1 MATAT
6 LSKFDYEVRDRAGKL
21 VSGQIEADNQEAVA
35 QKLKSMGYAP
45 LKISEVKTSGMSTE
59 IKIPGFGEQGQAQG
73 PGDLL
78 APVRDDDQLRP
89 RAHPSARH
97 PRRADRE
104 RQAARDHRA
113 VRDDIEQGQSLSAS
127 LAKHEKVFPKLYV
140 AMVRAGETA
149 GMLDEVLIR
158 VAVMLEADV
167 KLRSKIKS
175 AMTYPVIVFVM
186 AILLSTVML
195 IFIVPT
201 FAAMFD
207 DLGGELPML
216 TQVLVS
222 ASEFVTSWIGV
233 ITYIV
238 VPVVLWQ
245 AYKRIRATEKG
256 RFALDVMKLK
266 VPVFGILFHKI
277 ALTRFARNLST
288 LLAAGVPILQAL
300 EITADT
306 VNNGPISDAIKD
318 VQDSVRQGESIAG
331 PLSNHDIFPPMVVQ
345 MIAVGEETGNV
356 DGMLGKVSD
365 FYDTEVE
372 AMTESLTALMEPLMI
387 GVIGGIVGGMVI
399 ALYMPMF
406 KIFEVIGQNA
416 DGLGDG

>member
-6 LSKFDYEVRDRAGKL
+6 LAKFDYEVRDRAGKL
-21 VSGQIEADNQEAVA
+21 VAGQLEADSQEAVA
-35 QKLKSMGYAP
+35 SKLKSMGYAP
-45 LKISEVKTSGMSTE
+45 IKISEVKTSGMSME
-59 IKIPGFGEQGQAQG
+59 IKIPGFGGKVKLKDLAIFSRQFATMIGSGLALIRALGILAEQTEN
-73 PGDLL
+73 DK
-78 APVRDDDQLRP
+78 LR
-89 RAHPSARH
+89 
-97 PRRADRE
+97 E
-104 RQAARDHRA
+104 TIEE

-149 GMLDEVLIR
+149 G
-158 VAVMLEADV
+158 MLEADV

-216 TQVLVS
+216 TQMLVS

-238 VPVVLWQ
+238 VPTLLWQ
-245 AYKRIRATEKG
+245 AYKRIRMTEKG
-256 RFALDVMKLK
+256 RYALDVIKLK

-300 EITADT
+300 EITAET

-318 VQDSVRQGESIAG
+318 VQDSVRQGESING
-331 PLSNHDIFPPMVVQ
+331 PLSNHEIFPPMVVQ

-406 KIFEVIGQNA
+406 KIFEVIGQN
-416 DGLGDG
+416 G

>member
-6 LSKFDYEVRDRAGKL
+6 LSKFDYQVRDRSGKL
-21 VSGQIEADNQEAVA
+21 ITGQLEADNQAAVA
-35 QKLKSMGYAP
+35 SKLTSMGYAP
-45 LKISEVKTSGMSTE
+45 IKIEQVKTTGMSTE
-59 IKIPGFGEQGQAQG
+59 INLPWSNRVKLKDLAIFSRQFATMINSGLSLIRALSILHEQTENKK
-73 PGDLL
+73 L
-78 APVRDDDQLRP
+78 AETIDEIRSRVE
-89 RAHPSARH
+89 AGS
-97 PRRADRE
+97 
-104 RQAARDHRA
+104 
-113 VRDDIEQGQSLSAS
+113 SLSQA
-127 LAKHEKVFPKLYV
+127 LAEHEKVFPKLYV
-140 AMVRAGETA
+140 AMVRAGESA

-175 AMTYPVIVFVM
+175 AMTYPVIVLVM

-207 DLGGELPML
+207 DLGGELPLL
-216 TQVLVS
+216 TQFLVS
-222 ASEFVTSWIGV
+222 ASDFVTSWIGV

-238 VPVVLWQ
+238 VPTVLWQ
-245 AYKRIRATEKG
+245 AYKRIRMTEKG

-306 VNNGPISDAIKD
+306 VNNGPIADAIKD

-406 KIFEVIGQNA
+406 KIFEVIGQN
-416 DGLGDG
+416 G

>member
-6 LSKFDYEVRDRAGKL
+6 LTKFDYEVRDRQGKM
-21 VSGQIEADNQEAVA
+21 VTGQLEADNQAAVA
-35 QKLKSMGYAP
+35 AKLKSMGYAP
-45 LKISEVKTSGMSTE
+45 LKISEVKTSGMQTE
-59 IKIPGFGEQGQAQG
+59 IKIPGFGDKVKLKDLAIFSRQFATMINSGLALIRALSILAEQTENSKLKETIEAI
-73 PGDLL
+73 
-78 APVRDDDQLRP
+78 
-89 RAHPSARH
+89 
-97 PRRADRE
+97 RAD
-104 RQAARDHRA
+104 
-113 VRDDIEQGQSLSAS
+113 VEQGQSLSNAI
-127 LAKHEKVFPKLYV
+127 AKHDKVFPKLYV

-195 IFIVPT
+195 IFIVPV
-201 FAAMFD
+201 FAGMFAD
-207 DLGGELPML
+207 MGAELPLL
-216 TQVLVS
+216 TQMLVS
-222 ASEFVTSWIGV
+222 MSGFVTSWLGV
-233 ITYIV
+233 LTYIV
-238 VPVVLWQ
+238 IPTVLWQ
-245 AYKRIRATEKG
+245 TYKRVRATEKG
-256 RFALDVMKLK
+256 RFALDVVKLK

-277 ALTRFARNLST
+277 ALTRFARNLAT

-306 VNNGPISDAIKD
+306 VNNGPISNAIKD
-318 VQDSVRQGESIAG
+318 VQDSVRQGESIHS
-331 PLSNHDIFPPMVVQ
+331 PLSKHEIFPPMVVQ

-356 DGMLGKVSD
+356 DGMLEKVSD

-406 KIFEVIGQNA
+406 KIFEVIGQQ
-416 DGLGDG
+416 

>member
-45 LKISEVKTSGMSTE
+45 LKITEVKTSGMQTE
-59 IKIPGFGEQGQAQG
+59 LKIPGMGNKVKLKELAIFSRQFATMINSGLALIRALSILAEQTDSAK
-73 PGDLL
+73 
-78 APVRDDDQLRP
+78 LRETIE
-89 RAHPSARH
+89 AV
-97 PRRADRE
+97 RAD
-104 RQAARDHRA
+104 
-113 VRDDIEQGQSLSAS
+113 VEQGQSLSNAI
-127 LAKHEKVFPKLYV
+127 AKHEKVFPKLYV

-167 KLRSKIKS
+167 RLRSKVKS
-175 AMTYPVIVFVM
+175 AMTYPIIVLVM
-186 AILLSTVML
+186 AIGLSTAML

-201 FAAMFD
+201 FTAMFE
-207 DLGGELPML
+207 DLGSELPAF
-216 TQVLVS
+216 TQLLVDLS
-222 ASEFVTSWIGV
+222 SFVMSPLGV
-233 ITYIV
+233 VTYIV

-256 RFALDVMKLK
+256 RYTLDVIKLK

-300 EITADT
+300 EITKDT
-306 VNNGPISDAIKD
+306 VNNGPMGDAIGD

-356 DGMLGKVSD
+356 DGMLIKVSE

-372 AMTESLTALMEPLMI
+372 AMTESLAALMEPLMI
-387 GVIGGIVGGMVI
+387 AIIGAVVGGMVI

-406 KIFEVIGQNA
+406 KIFEEIG
-416 DGLGDG
+416 